1 MAVSVRYFA
10 AASTAAGR
18 DEDTTDEGTLGDL
31 IDRMTEQYGDAMSKI
46 LDASS
51 FLVDGVSTYERD
63 AVIKDGQ
70 QLDVLPPFAGG

>member
-1 MAVSVRYFA
+1 MSVTVRYFA

-18 DEDTTDEGTLGDL
+18 DEDTTESGTLGDL
-31 IDRMTEQYGDAMSKI
+31 LDRMTEQYGGAMSKI

-63 AVIKDGQ
+63 APVKDGQ